1 MLNPDFGTDLSAK
14 GKKEDQTYCHHIRY
28 LPTRSS
34 KVSSSFEIAL
44 STKDILKPRRHLLT
58 SFEADLTAPL
68 IEMFYLYPER
78 RS

>member
-1 MLNPDFGTDLSAK
+1 MLNQGTDSSAK
-14 GKKEDQTYCHHIRY
+14 SKKEDQTYSHHIWY
-28 LPTRSS
+28 LPTRSR
-34 KVSSSFEIAL
+34 KVSSSFEIPFP
-44 STKDILKPRRHLLT
+44 TKDILKLRRHLLT